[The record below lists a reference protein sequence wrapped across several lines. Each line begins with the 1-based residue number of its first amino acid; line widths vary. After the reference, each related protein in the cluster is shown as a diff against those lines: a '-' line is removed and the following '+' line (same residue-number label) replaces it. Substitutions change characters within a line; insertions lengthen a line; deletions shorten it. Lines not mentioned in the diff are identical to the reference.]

1 MYRNLFLIVVLSA
14 GAGAQTQLPQSDQD
28 FITNHF
34 DAAKRAEALH
44 EFPNAIKEYELIL
57 KQYPAAVP
65 EIYQNLGLVYYLGRD
80 YENAIRVFERGI
92 HLKPAMPGAQLFLG
106 SAYLT
111 KGRPQMALPHL
122 QYAYKSEPN
131 AESAIFL
138 GLCLNALRRYGEAN
152 QYYRSALAGSDE
164 KAYCLHLL
172 GNSYL
177 KLSEQVANSLSEHF
191 PDSKYEHLVTAK
203 VVDAQQWYQ
212 IAAKEYLESGKRDPM
227 NASLFFPLARWLAVL
242 GEDKASEIAFERY
255 RQLMPFDKDA
265 KVDHADLP
273 RKEMANVGITVD
285 YAAELTALP
294 KVDPKH
300 LPPVPMLPA
309 EVNEKLLSRVNS
321 VAKWRDAAVAI
332 VSFQWEGA
340 TEQLNA
346 ITAAPN
352 DWLRDYVLASVWMW
366 RGEAARAEE
375 VARRVQRFAATVPA
389 LEYLLWDIDRQLSF
403 SYFQRLLD
411 EYPQSAWAHFLR
423 GRTLDAQGKL
433 EAADEYL
440 AAIAADPKLP
450 EVHISLADLYLSN
463 SKVDEALSECQKEL
477 ELNPDSN
484 LAKARLGRI
493 YVELRDT
500 TKAIP
505 YLQQALT
512 EDPDDA
518 SARADLA
525 RGLELR
531 GETAR
536 AIVEYERALKLD
548 PSLNRLRYVLA
559 RLYRKTGKPELAER
573 EYQLFHANEATA
585 RQQYL
590 DRLRKLREL
599 DNSDRAAATGS
610 R

>member
-1 MYRNLFLIVVLSA
+1 MYRTLFVIVTLSA
-14 GAGAQTQLPQSDQD
+14 GIRAQTQLSQSDQD

-34 DAAKRAEALH
+34 DAAKQAEALH
-44 EFPNAIKEYELIL
+44 QFPNAIKEYELIL
-57 KQYPAAVP
+57 KQYPSAVP
-65 EIYQNLGLVYYLGRD
+65 EIYQNLGLLYYLGRD

-92 HLKPAMPGAQLFLG
+92 HWKPAMPGAQLFLG

-111 KGRPQMALPHL
+111 KGRPQLALPHL
-122 QYAYKSEPN
+122 QYAYKSQPN

-138 GLCLNALRRYGEAN
+138 GLCLNALRRYSEAN
-152 QYYRSALAGSDE
+152 QYYRTALAGSDE

-203 VVDAQQWYQ
+203 VVDAQEWYQ

-242 GEDKASEIAFERY
+242 GEDKASEMAFARY
-255 RQLMPFDKDA
+255 RQLMPFDEDA
-265 KVDHADLP
+265 KIDRAGLP
-273 RKEMANVGITVD
+273 QKEMANVGITVD
-285 YAAELTALP
+285 YIAELSALP
-294 KVDPKH
+294 KVDPKR

-309 EVNEKLLSRVNS
+309 EVNGKLVAKVNS
-321 VAKWRDAAVAI
+321 AKWRDAASAI
-332 VSFQWEGA
+332 VSFRWEAA

-346 ITAAPN
+346 IPASPN
-352 DWLRDYVLASVWMW
+352 DWLRDYVLASVWLW
-366 RGEAARAEE
+366 RGDSAKAEE
-375 VARRVQRFAATVPA
+375 VALPFQRLATAVPVV
-389 LEYLLWDIDRQLSF
+389 EYLRWDIYRQRSY

-500 TKAIP
+500 AKAIP
-505 YLQQALT
+505 YLQQALA

-518 SARADLA
+518 GARADLA

-531 GETAR
+531 GETDK
-536 AIVEYERALKLD
+536 AITEYERALKLD

-559 RLYRKTGKPELAER
+559 RLYRKTGKPEHAQR
-573 EYQLFHANEATA
+573 EYQLFHLNEATA

-599 DNSDRAAATGS
+599 DNTDRAAAAGS